1 MTTRAAPWLLAALL
15 AGLLACGSEPGPEGG
30 APETTLAAPD
40 FTLADLDG
48 RQIRLAELRGKT
60 VVLDF
65 WATWC
70 PPCEFQIPILN
81 EVYEAYREKGVE
93 ILGISVDTEGADVV
107 RAYVEKHGARYPILM
122 GSESLAR
129 SFGAPG
135 FPSLIVV
142 APDGTIDQVHVG
154 LIEAPALEKAIA
166 EVSG

>member
-1 MTTRAAPWLLAALL
+1 MARARCWLPAALL
-15 AGLLACGSEPGPEGG
+15 AGILACGSGPD
-30 APETTLAAPD
+30 PEEAGVQAGPAAPD
-40 FTLADLDG
+40 FTLQDLDG
-48 RQIRLAELRGKT
+48 REIRLAALRGKT

-81 EVYEAYREKGVE
+81 EVYDAYRARGVE

-107 RAYVEKHGARYPILM
+107 RSYVEKHGARYPILI

-135 FPSLIVV
+135 FPSLILVG
-142 APDGTIDQVHVG
+142 PDGTIDQVHVG
-154 LIEAPALEKAIA
+154 LIEAPELEKAIA
-166 EVSG
+166 EASG